1 MKKKIILLLLVIIIA
16 AGVVFVSFFRHPADT
31 ASLTISGNIEA
42 TDARL
47 GFRIAG
53 RLAQRLVD
61 EGDSVVQGQVLARLD
76 NADQTIAAA
85 LAQAN
90 LDQARAVLVEL
101 EAGSRPQEIRL
112 ALAQVNQAQQ
122 KLLEMTNGSRPQEI
136 DSASAELASVLEAQ
150 QSAASQLELAKAD
163 VDRYSLL
170 LKEKIVSQRDFEVYD
185 LLWKTAQH
193 QYNEAK
199 ARVSATSQAL
209 SLRTE
214 GPRKE
219 QIQIAVHAL
228 EMTQAEYDLV
238 VQGPR
243 QEKIDLAKA
252 QVRAAQEMVNQA
264 RQQVKHTELT
274 APMDGIVLSK
284 SAEPGEYLNPGSPV
298 LILGDVRHPWLR
310 AYVNEKD
317 LGNIR
322 LQQEVDVTTDAFP
335 GRQFKGII
343 TFISSQAEFTPKSV
357 QTFDE
362 RVKLVYRI
370 RVALD
375 NPDLALKPGM
385 PADAVIART
394 AQ

>member
-1 MKKKIILLLLVIIIA
+1 MKKKIILLLLIILIA
-16 AGVVFVSFFRHPADT
+16 AGIVFVRFFKHPVNT

-42 TDARL
+42 TDAQL
-47 GFRIAG
+47 GFRIPG

-61 EGDSVVQGQVLARLD
+61 EGDSVAQGQVLARLD
-76 NADQTIAAA
+76 AADQTIAAD

-90 LDQARAVLVEL
+90 LDQAKAVLVEL
-101 EAGSRPQEIRL
+101 EAGSRPEEIRL
-112 ALAQVNQAQQ
+112 VLARVNQAQQ

-136 DSASAELASVLEAQ
+136 DSASAELASALEAQ
-150 QSAASQLELAKAD
+150 QSTAAQLALAKAD
-163 VDRYSLL
+163 ADRYKLL
-170 LKEKIVSQRDFEVYD
+170 FKENIVSQRDFEVYD
-185 LLWKTAQH
+185 LRWKTAQH

-209 SLRTE
+209 SLRIE

-219 QIQIAVHAL
+219 QIQIAIHAL
-228 EMTQAEYDLV
+228 ELAQAEYDLV

-243 QEKIDLAKA
+243 QEKIDLASA

-274 APMDGIVLSK
+274 APMAGIVLSK

-298 LILGDVRHPWLR
+298 IILGDVRHPWLR

-322 LQQEVDVTTDAFP
+322 LQQKVDVTTDAFP
-335 GRQFKGII
+335 DRQFKGII
-343 TFISSQAEFTPKSV
+343 TFISNQAEFTPKCV

-370 RVALD
+370 RIALH
-375 NPDLALKPGM
+375 NPDLDLKPGM

-394 AQ
+394 VQ

>member
-16 AGVVFVSFFRHPADT
+16 AGVVYVSFFRHPVDT

-90 LDQARAVLVEL
+90 LDQASAVLVEL

-150 QSAASQLELAKAD
+150 QSAAAQLELAKAD

-193 QYNEAK
+193 QYNEAE

-243 QEKIDLAKA
+243 QEKIDPGKGPG
-252 QVRAAQEMVNQA
+252 QGCPGN
-264 RQQVKHTELT
+264 
-274 APMDGIVLSK
+274 G
-284 SAEPGEYLNPGSPV
+284 EPGPATGQTYRTHSPHGWYRSQQISRTRRVSQSGLTRAHPG
-298 LILGDVRHPWLR
+298 
-310 AYVNEKD
+310 
-317 LGNIR
+317 
-322 LQQEVDVTTDAFP
+322 
-335 GRQFKGII
+335 
-343 TFISSQAEFTPKSV
+343 
-357 QTFDE
+357 
-362 RVKLVYRI
+362 
-370 RVALD
+370 
-375 NPDLALKPGM
+375 
-385 PADAVIART
+385 
-394 AQ
+394 

>member
-16 AGVVFVSFFRHPADT
+16 AGVVYVSFFRHPVDT

-90 LDQARAVLVEL
+90 LDQASAVLVEL

-122 KLLEMTNGSRPQEI
+122 KLLEMTNGSRLQEI
-136 DSASAELASVLEAQ
+136 DSAGAELTSALEAQ
-150 QSAASQLELAKAD
+150 QSAAAQLELAKAD

-193 QYNEAK
+193 QYNEAE

-243 QEKIDLAKA
+243 QEKIDLAMA

-335 GRQFKGII
+335 DRQFKGII

-385 PADAVIART
+385 PADAVIAR
-394 AQ
+394 AVQ